1 MPTPSAWVTIHR
13 HTLHATRHTLCSA
26 PSFPPRFA
34 LRARN
39 IKNDPKVHDDPGDG
53 VVKQYKEQAEK
64 LHAEYKDKIAKME
77 AEHADEVLLLREE
90 LKAIQV
96 RVEEPTSVLPW

>member
-1 MPTPSAWVTIHR
+1 MQPGTHYV
-13 HTLHATRHTLCSA
+13 
-26 PSFPPRFA
+26 PPRFA

-96 RVEEPTSVLPW
+96 RVEELRVCGHGGFSFPGGGLIG